1 MQHLNMD
8 DSYFFWI
15 ISKRMGD
22 PKRVQEFEDSRIRG
36 FEDSRIRGFEDSRIR
51 GFEDSRIRGFQNI
64 FAFKA

>member
-22 PKRVQEFEDSRIRG
+22 PKRVQ
-36 FEDSRIRGFEDSRIR
+36 
-51 GFEDSRIRGFQNI
+51 GFEDSRIRGFQNFSFI
-64 FAFKA
+64 FIHLKGTKNNDSVRFCI

>member
-22 PKRVQEFEDSRIRG
+22 PKRVQ
-36 FEDSRIRGFEDSRIR
+36 GFEDSRIR
-51 GFEDSRIRGFQNI
+51 GFEDSRIRGFQNFSFI
-64 FAFKA
+64 FIHLKGSKNNDSVRFCI

>member
-22 PKRVQEFEDSRIRG
+22 PKRVQG
-36 FEDSRIRGFEDSRIR
+36 FEDSRIRGFEDSRISKFFIYFHSLER
-51 GFEDSRIRGFQNI
+51 FQ
-64 FAFKA
+64 KQ